1 MKRLIA
7 AVCIAMNVLALSPAA
22 EAARR
27 PVSPGDDAFDV
38 FLKASE
44 GGAAIKGSD
53 VKQNRRTSTG
63 SVTSSPTV
71 RYEYRSPCDSGVGNP
86 NTGAGVCPASP
97 CPPGSVQYRQWQVA
111 AGGETPL
118 GFVCS
123 GNGAPPAVAAAAPL
137 PPQVTDAMVLAAFRR
152 VPVPELRSQ
161 SQPGDKTLVN
171 FDTIFFTEAEPLTR
185 TVTILGQSVRLEIEP
200 SSFTWEHGD
209 GTSTTT
215 RGPGAPY
222 PAKDVVHRYADAH
235 VTVQHRVVVTWS
247 AQWSLNNGPLQ
258 PVAGTVTTAGPAT
271 PLRVAEAS
279 PSLSGQR

>member
-1 MKRLIA
+1 MRRSA
-7 AVCIAMNVLALSPAA
+7 AALLLGFFVCVGGQQAHAA
-22 EAARR
+22 DE
-27 PVSPGDDAFDV
+27 PVTPGDDAFDV
-38 FLKASE
+38 FLQSSK

-53 VKQNRRTSTG
+53 ARDLPVSSG
-63 SVTSSPTV
+63 SSPNPASQV
-71 RYEYRSPCDSGVGNP
+71 RYEYRSPCDTGVGNP

-123 GNGAPPAVAAAAPL
+123 GNGAPPAVAAAAPA

-209 GTSTTT
+209 GTSATTST
-215 RGPGAPY
+215 PGAPY

-247 AQWSLNNGPLQ
+247 AQWSLNGGPLQ
-258 PVAGTVTTAGPAT
+258 PVAGTVTTTGPTT